1 MKTYQGTRGQN
12 DTAAAV
18 TVQDACAASPLAA
31 RRQLR
36 NHSRDGFEWGYAG
49 SGPSQ
54 LALAILADHFGPG
67 RERLATALYV
77 DFKFAVVARL
87 PHDGWTLTAEQIGQE
102 LCRLATE
109 NEAHFWDRVI
119 GALDAELFEAAIV
132 ATGKD
137 PEPPELQAAAVR
149 IITPGFAIGEDYA
162 RRLVADYY
170 AREGQPQ

>member
-12 DTAAAV
+12 GIAIV
-18 TVQDACAASPLAA
+18 TVQGSSPSPLAA
-31 RRQLR
+31 RRKLR
-36 NHSRDGFEWGYAG
+36 KHSPDGFEWGYAG
-49 SGPSQ
+49 SGPTQ

-87 PHDGWTLTAEQIGQE
+87 PRDGWTLTTEQIGQE

-109 NEAHFWDRVI
+109 DEAHFWGRVV
-119 GALDAELFEAAIV
+119 GTLDVDLFEAAIV

-137 PEPPELQAAAVR
+137 PDPAELQAAAVR
-149 IITPGFAIGEDYA
+149 IITPGFAISEDYA

-170 AREGQPQ
+170 AREGQQK

>member
-1 MKTYQGTRGQN
+1 MKTYQGTRGQH
-12 DTAAAV
+12 DTAAV
-18 TVQDACAASPLAA
+18 TVQDAAAAAPLAT
-31 RRQLR
+31 RRKLR
-36 NHSRDGFEWGYAG
+36 NHSRDGFEWGYPG

-87 PHDGWTLTAEQIGQE
+87 PRAGWTLTAEQIGQE

-109 NEAHFWDRVI
+109 NEAHFWGHVI
-119 GALDAELFEAAIV
+119 GTIDADLFEAAIV

-137 PEPPELQAAAVR
+137 PDPAELQAAAVQ
-149 IITPGFAIGEDYA
+149 IIAPSFAISEDYA

-170 AREGQPQ
+170 AREGRQQ